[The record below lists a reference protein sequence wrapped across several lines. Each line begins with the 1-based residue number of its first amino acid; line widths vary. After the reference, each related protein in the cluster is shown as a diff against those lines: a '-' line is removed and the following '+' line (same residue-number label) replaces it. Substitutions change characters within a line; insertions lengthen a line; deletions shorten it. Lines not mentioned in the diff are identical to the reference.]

1 MRINKKNGFTLIEL
15 LLVVGI
21 IGILAATAIFASG
34 RSVDESK
41 TTKMKAEASVLEIA
55 ISQYNMD
62 HPLVKIKTTSDMN
75 AKINTLVSD
84 GYLQKIPAEYSNSKY
99 GCQYVYERD
108 LTTNQK
114 DPHVRI
120 KNCSFNERKD
130 ISVY

>member
-1 MRINKKNGFTLIEL
+1 MQIRRKDGFTLIEL
-15 LLVVGI
+15 LLVVAIVGV
-21 IGILAATAIFASG
+21 LAAIAIFASG
-34 RSVDESK
+34 KSVDESK

-62 HPLVKIKTTSDMN
+62 HPLLRIKTTNDMN
-75 AKINTLVSD
+75 AKINTLVTD
-84 GYLQKIPAEYSNSKY
+84 GYLQKIPAEFSNSRY
-99 GCQYVYERD
+99 GCQYVYEKD
-108 LTTNQK
+108 TTTNQK